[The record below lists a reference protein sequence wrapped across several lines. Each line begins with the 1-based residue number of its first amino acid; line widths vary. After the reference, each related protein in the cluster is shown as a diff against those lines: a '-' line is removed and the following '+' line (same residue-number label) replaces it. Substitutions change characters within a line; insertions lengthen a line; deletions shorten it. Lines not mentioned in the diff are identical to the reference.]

1 MSNFKKWSLVM
12 FAVLIVI
19 AVACE
24 TEASGSSVDVPST
37 TSDTASNSAD
47 KSDTASASGGL
58 DEACVQQVLG
68 RQVTGF
74 ADITAAE
81 RDAVFE
87 QCSGSEQ
94 DQRSRQFANGG
105 VGNLLSNLDEACIT
119 RVTGSD
125 ELDLGQLSI
134 EQRQELI
141 TECAPEGSDTGRTRP
156 GGGGFGRFP
165 GGEGFADITELLQ
178 GCVTDALGET
188 PTDLFA
194 LTPEQLEA
202 VRAACA
208 DELPEGFGGF
218 GGTGGFSGFQ
228 RGGAG
233 DGINGGGFFGGT
245 GVLRGEDGVPTLDFN
260 SECVTTTLGREVTGP
275 GDLSRE
281 EFQQIFS
288 SCF

>member
-1 MSNFKKWSLVM
+1 MCNMKKWALVM
-12 FAVLIVI
+12 FAVLTIVAI
-19 AVACE
+19 ACE
-24 TEASGSSVDVPST
+24 AEASDTSDSAGDTPAAVSGTDSDGAGSS
-37 TSDTASNSAD
+37 SA
-47 KSDTASASGGL
+47 TASGGL

-87 QCSGSEQ
+87 QCSGTEQ
-94 DQRSRQFANGG
+94 DQRARQFANGG
-105 VGNLLSNLDEACIT
+105 GGNLLTNLDEACVT

-141 TECAPEGSDTGRTRP
+141 TECAPEGFDAGRTRP

-165 GGEGFADITELLQ
+165 GGEGFADINDLLQ

-188 PTDLFA
+188 PDDLFA
-194 LTPEQLEA
+194 LTSEQLES
-202 VRAACA
+202 VRTACA
-208 DELPEGFGGF
+208 DELPDGFGT
-218 GGTGGFSGFQ
+218 TGGFQ
-228 RGGAG
+228 RGGTG
-233 DGINGGGFFGGT
+233 DGLPEGGRFFGGDG
-245 GVLRGEDGVPTLDFN
+245 GVLRGAGGFPTLDFG
-260 SECVTTTLGREVTGP
+260 SECVTTTLGREVTSP
-275 GDLSRE
+275 QDLSRE

-288 SCF
+288 TCF

>member
-1 MSNFKKWSLVM
+1 MSNFKKWSMVM
-12 FAVLIVI
+12 FAVLIVV

-24 TEASGSSVDVPST
+24 TEASGSSLDVPST
-37 TSDTASNSAD
+37 TSDTASNSAVN
-47 KSDTASASGGL
+47 SDTASASGGL
-58 DEACVQQVLG
+58 DEACVLQVLG

-94 DQRSRQFANGG
+94 DQRTRQFANGG
-105 VGNLLSNLDEACIT
+105 GGNLLANLDEACVT

-125 ELDLGQLSI
+125 EIDLGQLSI

-141 TECAPEGSDTGRTRP
+141 TECAPEGFATGRTRP
-156 GGGGFGRFP
+156 GGGGFGAFR
-165 GGEGFADITELLQ
+165 GGEGFADIAELLE

-194 LTPEQLEA
+194 LNQEQLEL
-202 VRAACA
+202 VRGACA
-208 DELPEGFGGF
+208 NELPDGFGDF
-218 GGTGGFSGFQ
+218 GGTGGFGGFE
-228 RGGAG
+228 RGGAD
-233 DGINGGGFFGGT
+233 DGSGFFGRTG
-245 GVLRGEDGVPTLDFN
+245 GVLRGEGGAPTLDFS
-260 SECVTTTLGREVTGP
+260 SECVTTALGREVTGP